1 MKDDQLKL
9 LPDWRYCNI
18 QKGSKVPIGY
28 QWNFHPLDL
37 GSVYTDGNI
46 GLILGPASQ
55 GVCAIDFDGE
65 EAIDFWTKEFGI
77 MIDELDTI
85 MWTSGKDY
93 RCQAAFTIPKEYWD
107 VLKKKVVNKLEFRW
121 TGGQSV
127 MPPST
132 LDDGREYVWI
142 NSPQTTTV
150 KQLPDVVLTYWLNM
164 IYNDITKYDVVI
176 DNKYE
181 TKTYDEEIVNE
192 LLQRIQHN
200 VGNLRGDYDVW
211 RTIAW
216 ATCSSIGI
224 NNARMLMMYY
234 WPEKTR
240 KEMSTLMSWKQ
251 RSDSPKIGTLIKLS
265 GISSKDLKKL
275 ERDNERSRELETYEA
290 QLAEMNLLREIIRK
304 KKYG

>member
-55 GVCAIDFDGE
+55 GVCAIDFDGL

-93 RCQAAFTIPKEYWD
+93 RCQAAFTIPKEYWV

-127 MPPST
+127 MPPSK

-142 NSPQTTTV
+142 NSPQTTTL
-150 KQLPDVVLTYWLNM
+150 KQLPDVVLTYWLNL
-164 IYNDITKYDVVI
+164 ILQDITKYDVAI
-176 DNKYE
+176 DTKYE
-181 TKTYDEEIVNE
+181 TKSYDEEFVNE
-192 LLQRIQHN
+192 LLQRIQGR

-216 ATCSSIGI
+216 ATCNSIGL
-224 NNARMLMMYY
+224 NSAKMLMLYY
-234 WPEKTR
+234 WPEKTK
-240 KEMSTLMSWKQ
+240 KEMTTLMSWKQ
-251 RSDSPKIGTLIKLS
+251 RSNSPKIGTLIKLS
-265 GISSKDLKKL
+265 GIPLL
-275 ERDNERSRELETYEA
+275 ERQLLEVQCKQR
-290 QLAEMNLLREIIRK
+290 QLK
-304 KKYG
+304 